1 MVMNESTGNKPEN
14 SSCDCIRY
22 SWVGRSSGW
31 YCSQCGKWL
40 CTLTGRD
47 SIREPEFDV
56 QSFRRSD
63 LKLLSR
69 AYVNDPLIHAYVKK
83 HGTEQWQDLGYIED
97 ATIDYKYT
105 EAEQAIIEAFQD
117 PFGFPGQTEPD

>member
-1 MVMNESTGNKPEN
+1 MNESTGNKPEN

-63 LKLLSR
+63 LKPLSR
-69 AYVNDPLIHAYVKK
+69 AYVKK

-105 EAEQAIIEAFQD
+105 EADDYEYTEAAQTIIKALQD
-117 PFGFPGQTEPD
+117 HFGFPGQTEPD

>member
-1 MVMNESTGNKPEN
+1 MNESTGNKPEN

-22 SWVGRSSGW
+22 SWFSRSSGW
-31 YCSQCGKWL
+31 YCSECGKWL

-47 SIREPEFDV
+47 SIRESEFDI
-56 QSFRRSD
+56 QPLRRSN
-63 LKLLSR
+63 LKPLSR
-69 AYVNDPLIHAYVKK
+69 AYVKNLGPEN
-83 HGTEQWQDLGYIED
+83 HGAEQWQDLGYIED